1 MRKLPKMVFTDC
13 GRAYLA
19 GYVASA
25 RPSVVPHF
33 LGHGFLTRT
42 ILPQA
47 CGVESEGY
55 VYTMVKAP
63 AEGSND
69 AGGRERQ

>member
-25 RPSVVPHF
+25 PSSF
-33 LGHGFLTRT
+33 LVSGNGFLTFFR
-42 ILPQA
+42 QA

-55 VYTMVKAP
+55 VYTMIKTP
-63 AEGSND
+63 TEDRNG
-69 AGGRERQ
+69 AGGQERQ